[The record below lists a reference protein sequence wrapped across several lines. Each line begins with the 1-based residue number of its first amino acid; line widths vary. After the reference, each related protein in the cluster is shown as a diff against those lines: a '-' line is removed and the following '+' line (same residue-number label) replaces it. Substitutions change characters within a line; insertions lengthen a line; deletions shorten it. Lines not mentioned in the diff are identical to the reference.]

1 MHLNTHA
8 TWPWKAYCR
17 DADRAATV
25 AAVTFL
31 LAAVYGCCTQLYMY
45 HVYGI
50 HSMYHIWL
58 LYTAVHVYGIH
69 SMYHI
74 WLLYTAVHVY
84 GIHSMYHIWLLY
96 TAAGM
101 CTAIIWPPLQVR
113 EQVSSARD
121 QDSYI
126 EATTSLH
133 ATRTREYFADVSR
146 FMELA
151 TCGIMGHHA

>member
-45 HVYGI
+45 
-50 HSMYHIWL
+50 
-58 LYTAVHVYGIH
+58 
-69 SMYHI
+69 
-74 WLLYTAVHVY
+74 HVY